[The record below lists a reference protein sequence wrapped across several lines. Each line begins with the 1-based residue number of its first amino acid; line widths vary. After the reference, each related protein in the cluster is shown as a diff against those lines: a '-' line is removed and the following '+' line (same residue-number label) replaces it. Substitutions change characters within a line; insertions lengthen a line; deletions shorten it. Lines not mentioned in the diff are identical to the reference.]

1 MRVKVEDLIHEIPEL
16 AREFLGF
23 ETLGGGLCNESYKVQ
38 TKHKSYVLRINNRQN
53 EYLNLTRSSEIEV
66 MKKAHREGF
75 SPQVIAG
82 DQPEHYVV
90 TEFIEGRM
98 LDKGDLV
105 DENIKTMIMDR
116 LKIIHRMDGQD
127 RICTPYD
134 LIYGYLKGADSFQV
148 KRPDGLNQLLNRIE
162 KIAYQRS
169 NDKAYNNKFCHNDSF
184 LVNMIYTGDRLQ
196 IIDWELSGIGDVF
209 FELTLIPLSNQF
221 SEAEER
227 EWLKL
232 YLGYFEEEAFHTFQD
247 MKYVSMVRE
256 VVWGLFYS
264 GLTKD
269 DKHHDF
275 DYYKFAEYC
284 IEQIK
289 QGIYQL

>member
-1 MRVKVEDLIHEIPEL
+1 MKMKVEDMIREIPEL
-16 AREFLGF
+16 ARELVGY
-23 ETLGGGLCNESYKVQ
+23 EALGGGLCNETYKVQ
-38 TKHKSYVLRINNRQN
+38 TKQKAYVLRINSRQN
-53 EYLNLTRSSEIEV
+53 EYLNLTRRSEIEV
-66 MKKAHREGF
+66 MKKAYRAGF
-75 SPQVIAG
+75 APQVIA
-82 DQPEHYVV
+82 DDRPEHYVV

-98 LDKGDLV
+98 LEKADLA

-116 LKIIHRMDGQD
+116 LKVIHGMDGQD
-127 RICTPYD
+127 RTCTPYD
-134 LIYGYLKGADSFQV
+134 LIHGYLKGADSFQV
-148 KRPDGLNQLLNRIE
+148 KRPDGLNRLLDRVD
-162 KIAYQRS
+162 KIAHQRS

-184 LVNMIYTGDRLQ
+184 LVNMIYTGDQLQ

-209 FELTLIPLSNQF
+209 FELTLIPFTNQF

-227 EWLKL
+227 EWLRL
-232 YLGYFEEEAFHTFQD
+232 YFGHFEEDAFRIFQD

-256 VVWGLFYS
+256 VAWGLFYS

-269 DKHHDF
+269 NEHHDF

-284 IEQIK
+284 MERID